1 MSDEYGKLEAGL
13 LQAMQA
19 LDNQIARAMQRG
31 PAERE
36 AHGVQKW
43 KPYSV
48 RVERI
53 TTTILQE
60 LAENNISLDSLLVCA
75 QSFSKALY
83 LLVSELEI
91 EGLGTVRSEYC
102 RDAMQKIRSDADRAL
117 RELDLP
123 ELV

>member
-1 MSDEYGKLEAGL
+1 MSDDYGKLEEGL

-19 LDNQIARAMQRG
+19 LDNQIARAMQRS

-36 AHGVQKW
+36 TEGIQKW
-43 KPYSV
+43 KPYNA
-48 RVERI
+48 RIERI

-60 LAENNISLDSLLVCA
+60 LAENTISLDSLLVCA

-83 LLVSELEI
+83 LLVSELEA
-91 EGLGTVRSEYC
+91 EGLGKVRSEYC
-102 RDAMQKIRSDADRAL
+102 RGAMQKIRNDADRAL
-117 RELDLP
+117 RELDTP